1 MKSEEDRESCLS
13 GDAVND
19 NSLTLGFKMGNRNE
33 KREWNMKE
41 ENFPSFL
48 AFA

>member
-13 GDAVND
+13 GDVVND
-19 NSLTLGFKMGNRNE
+19 NSLTLGFKIGNRNE

-41 ENFPSFL
+41 ENVPSFL
-48 AFA
+48 ASE